1 MFNSIDL
8 NYLVIDIQS
17 SINVNINDFIQTID
31 DAIKTL
37 EKERQTGSMIGG
49 KVNGGLIEMQIP
61 GKIVIIGDIHGDL
74 KSFFKVLYDIDFE
87 EFLVDPNNKV
97 IFLGDYIDRGNSSIE
112 VLYSICYLKRKYPN
126 SVILMRGNHE
136 APIEFP
142 FSSHDL
148 PHKIIEYYGEL
159 WGKLIYTKKI
169 LRFFRLLTLTILVQN
184 QLLLVHGGLPTEDIG
199 SIIDLKRSIVSAQ
212 ENHIHNKILEEILW
226 NDPLRLSPTRQ
237 DWDYSKRGIGR
248 LFGINI
254 SRKWLNISGTK
265 VVVRG
270 HEPCQGFKID
280 HNGMVMT
287 LFSCRQAYPN
297 FEAAYIMISGKQLKS
312 IHDGIDLSDYVTKI
326 F

>member
-1 MFNSIDL
+1 MFDFIDL
-8 NYLVIDIQS
+8 IYLVIDIHS
-17 SINVNINDFIQTID
+17 SINVNINDLIQIIGN
-31 DAIKTL
+31 AIKTL
-37 EKERQTGSMIGG
+37 ENERLAGSMAGG
-49 KVNGGLIEMQIP
+49 KVNGGLVELQIP
-61 GKIVIIGDIHGDL
+61 GKIVIIGDIHGDF
-74 KSFFKVLYDIDFE
+74 KSFFKVLYDINFE
-87 EFLVDPNNKV
+87 EFLVDPNNKM
-97 IFLGDYIDRGNSSIE
+97 IFLGDYIDRGNNSIE
-112 VLYSICYLKRKYPN
+112 VLYSICYLKQKYPN
-126 SVILMRGNHE
+126 SIILMRGNHE

-148 PHKIIEYYGEL
+148 PHKIIEYFGES

-169 LRFFRLLTLTILVQN
+169 LRFFRLLTITILIHD

-199 SIIDLKRSIVSAQ
+199 SIIDLKRSIASAQ

-226 NDPLRLSPTRQ
+226 NDPLRSPTKQ
-237 DWDYSKRGIGR
+237 DWDYSKRGIGK

-254 SRKWLNISGTK
+254 SRKWLNISRTK

-287 LFSCRQAYPN
+287 LFSCKQAYPN
-297 FEAAYIMISGKQLKS
+297 FEAAYLTMSGKQLKS
-312 IHDGIDLSDYVTKI
+312 VHDGIDLSNYVTKI